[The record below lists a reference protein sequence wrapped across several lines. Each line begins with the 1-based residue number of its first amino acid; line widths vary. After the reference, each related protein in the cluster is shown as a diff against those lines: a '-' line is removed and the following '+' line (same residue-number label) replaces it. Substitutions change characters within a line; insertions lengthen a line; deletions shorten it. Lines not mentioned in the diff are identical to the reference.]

1 MRSLQ
6 KYQECKALSLNGDMT
21 HGQHDPRIKEKNE
34 DLQGR
39 PESREGNK
47 SGHRSEGKINCVSS
61 GCSQVQ
67 INDAENQH
75 R

>member
-6 KYQECKALSLNGDMT
+6 KHQECKALSLNGDMT

-39 PESREGNK
+39 PESRKGNK
-47 SGHRSEGKINCVSS
+47 SGHRGRSTACPVAALRYRLTMLKIS
-61 GCSQVQ
+61 
-67 INDAENQH
+67 ILDW
-75 R
+75 